1 MIVPG
6 LNALVLSK
14 KKARSNLFTK
24 WNKKIQN
31 ILLDE
36 EIF

>member
-14 KKARSNLFTK
+14 KKLEVIYLQNGTRK
-24 WNKKIQN
+24 YKI
-31 ILLDE
+31 
-36 EIF
+36 FC